1 MWILVAIPLLIT
13 SADDPIVVAIYE
25 TFDDCELVAKKWNST
40 LEFVKRTTY
49 REFACWHLTNRRLRP
64 Q

>member
-1 MWILVAIPLLIT
+1 MWLLVAIPLLII
-13 SADDPIVVAIYE
+13 SGDDFRIVATYE
-25 TFDDCELVAKKWNST
+25 HLDDCELVAKKWNST

-49 REFACWHLTNRRLRP
+49 REFACWHRTHPRLQP

>member
-13 SADDPIVVAIYE
+13 SMDDTFIVATYE
-25 TFDDCELVAKKWNST
+25 TREDCELVAKKWNST
-40 LEFVKRTTY
+40 LEFVKRKTY
-49 REFACWHLTNRRLRP
+49 REFACWHRTNPRLWP